1 MPEIKMLPL
10 LMVCNRESGRVEQW
24 ARVELPIE
32 PERYTVE
39 QAFETRRGLETRM
52 LFGFIGRISS
62 ANQLKENLDLSTQR
76 TRGIAQRVAGAT
88 LQNQAGF
95 AMPNGEVVSQPEA
108 VNLEAEMTSL
118 ADEQLRYEAT
128 AKLLEKTYQQI
139 RVSMRDR

>member
-1 MPEIKMLPL
+1 LHGAEHY
-10 LMVCNRESGRVEQW
+10 
-24 ARVELPIE
+24 A
-32 PERYTVE
+32 
-39 QAFETRRGLETRM
+39 AFDAEAPM
-52 LFGFIGRISS
+52 LFGFINRISS
-62 ANQLKENLDLSTQR
+62 ANRLKENLDLSAQR

-95 AMPNGEVVSQPEA
+95 AMPNGEIVSKPEA

-128 AKLLEKTYQQI
+128 EKLLEKAYQQI